1 MKMATKLREIAPERD
16 PLDGMSL
23 PGWLYH
29 DPEFFAAERHAFLRA
44 APQVVCHESEIASP
58 GEWRTLDY
66 LGESIIVIRG
76 DDGRPRAFANVCRHR
91 GSRLVDGEAG
101 CAKVLTCPY
110 HAWSYARDGR
120 LVGVPHRAEY
130 PGLET
135 ETHGL
140 FPVALENWH
149 GFLFIRLEGGE
160 HSSTAHPEPVEACPE
175 RPPQAGGRRG
185 LPFHS
190 AAKQKGQSLD
200 KLGTNGNGGGGIF
213 PSVAEMMAP
222 YEAEV
227 APYRFEEL
235 RAIGRVTL
243 RPRPLNWKTI
253 ADNYSDHLHIPVGHP
268 GLTRLF
274 GRDYRIEAAA
284 HVDRMEGDLVETPS
298 ANPSERAYQALLP
311 EAAHLPRSHRRKWL
325 YYKLFPN
332 VAFDIYPDQV
342 DFMQFLPVSAT
353 ETVIREI
360 SYALPDDRR
369 EMRAARYLNWRINRR
384 VNAEDTELITRVQ
397 QGMGSPSSVAGP
409 LGTSEVCLRGFAR
422 KLRAMIP
429 EARLPAPPPPGWS
442 ARRGAN

>member
-1 MKMATKLREIAPERD
+1 MATHMRSITPGRD
-16 PLDGMSL
+16 PLDDMSL

-29 DPEFFAAERHAFLRA
+29 DPEFFEAEQRAFLRA
-44 APQVVCHESEIASP
+44 TPQVVCHESDIPNP
-58 GEWRTLDY
+58 GDWQSLEY
-66 LGESIIVIRG
+66 LGESVIVIRG
-76 DDGRPRAFANVCRHR
+76 DDDRPRAFSNVCRHR
-91 GSRLVDGEAG
+91 GSRLVDGQSG

-120 LVGVPHRAEY
+120 LVGVPHRQEY
-130 PGLET
+130 PGLQT
-135 ETHGL
+135 EQLGL
-140 FPVALENWH
+140 FPVALETWR
-149 GFLFIRLEGGE
+149 GFLFITLEPG
-160 HSSTAHPEPVEACPE
+160 A
-175 RPPQAGGRRG
+175 
-185 LPFHS
+185 
-190 AAKQKGQSLD
+190 
-200 KLGTNGNGGGGIF
+200 

-222 YEAEV
+222 YDDEV

-274 GRDYRIEAAA
+274 ARNYRIEAQA
-284 HVDRMEGDLVETPS
+284 HVDRMEGDLVDKAS
-298 ANPSERAYQALLP
+298 DNPSERAYQKYLP
-311 EAAHLPRSHRRKWL
+311 EAAHLPASHRRKWL

-369 EMRAARYLNWRINRR
+369 EMRAARYLNWRINRK

-397 QGMGSPSSVAGP
+397 LGMQSPTYVAGP
-409 LGTSEVCLRGFAR
+409 LGTSEVCLRSFSS
-422 KLRAMIP
+422 KLRRMIP
-429 EARLPAPPPPGWS
+429 EARLESPPPPGWS
-442 ARRGAN
+442 RLANAR